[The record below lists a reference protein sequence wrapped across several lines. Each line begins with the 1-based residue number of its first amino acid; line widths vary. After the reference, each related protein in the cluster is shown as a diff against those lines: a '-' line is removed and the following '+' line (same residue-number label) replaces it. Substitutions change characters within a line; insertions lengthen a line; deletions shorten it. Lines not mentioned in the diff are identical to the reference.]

1 MRDDGTEILHSNL
14 SSFVEVQSYKNSE
27 GEDLFLKLFVCSH
40 VLRRNWKATCK
51 QLIVIDGTFLNS
63 NKVKGQFLVE
73 LGRDG
78 DNQIYSI
85 EWGNWRE
92 REYK

>member
-14 SSFVEVQSYKNSE
+14 SSFVEVQSYKNSD
-27 GEDLFLKLFVCSH
+27 GEDLFLKLFVCS
-40 VLRRNWKATCK
+40 RTWKATCK

-63 NKVKGQFLVE
+63 KVKGQFLVE

-78 DNQIYSI
+78 DNQIYPI
-85 EWGNWRE
+85 EWGKW
-92 REYK
+92 